1 MKKMIF
7 TSSLMWSLTLF
18 AQGKAEQ
25 ALKIFEEKYPQ
36 EKIHLLFDK
45 KSYVAGEN
53 LWFKSFIY
61 TGYEPTS
68 VSTSLFVELYD
79 SNKTLLDKK
88 MIPLLNGEGNG
99 NFALPENMKENVY
112 YIRAYTTWSTNF
124 SEEFQ
129 AIRSVEVYNPSSPE
143 KLMID
148 TASGWN
154 VTLHPESGTFI
165 DQINTKFAVRLHS
178 KGQKPLNWKGYIT
191 ELARPDVKLTSFKG
205 FDENIG
211 SFKLTPEL
219 GKKYQLTVE
228 DDKGKKQTVDLPEVI
243 SAGINLQMESSPE
256 AIKYSL
262 VSKNMGTESQT
273 YTILGTINDQIV
285 YKAKLNTLSDKI
297 YTIPTEKLVN
307 GILQLSIF
315 NEKDDLLLQ
324 RMCFIQPKHL
334 QVKKAELSKIS
345 FNGASRSQN
354 IFNITNSIDS
364 PNYTVLV
371 LNGDSKSTEDENSFL
386 STLLLTG
393 DISTDLE
400 SPARYFRKDSDAD
413 ALDAVLISEK
423 WKRYDWKMIMAG
435 SYPMI
440 KNKTEPYISYKGK
453 VTLSGKPAAN
463 TDLNLIFSMPDNG
476 TKFYQIKTD
485 QSGFFALHGL
495 MFEDSIKFSY
505 QLNDPKIP
513 KEQVQ
518 VIFQPNYSYIP
529 LRGAL
534 PRSYYTLQ
542 PRTPEDQTSP
552 EVIKYTEAKNM
563 YKVINEKAT
572 LIEEVKIIKQKKNL
586 TKKLNDELSSLTF
599 KNSNEVIF
607 DFVNDINAGSYM
619 NILDYL
625 QGRVAGLQM
634 QKQGFDVTATFR
646 GAPISIFLDEMPA
659 SPSQISSL
667 PSSDVAMIKVIR
679 GYFVGGTGGNTNGAI
694 AIYTKR
700 GGVSGNIDN
709 SSKPTNLKQ
718 ITLKGYDKEI
728 AFSNPDYSNESFK
741 NISKDT
747 RTVLYWNPFLEIQPK
762 EPVKVEF
769 YNNDETKDYRV
780 IIIGYDSNSFL
791 PVYYDNVLKP

>member
-1 MKKMIF
+1 MKKMFF

-18 AQGKAEQ
+18 AQDKAEQ

-68 VSTSLFVELYD
+68 ISTSLFVELYD
-79 SNKTLLDKK
+79 NNKTLLDKK

-99 NFALPENMKENVY
+99 SFALPENMKENVY

-129 AIRSVEVYNPSSPE
+129 AIRSVEIYNPSSSE
-143 KLMID
+143 KLTID
-148 TASGWN
+148 NSSEWN
-154 VTLHPESGTFI
+154 VSVHPESGTFI

-178 KGQKPLNWKGYIT
+178 KGQKPSNWNGYIT
-191 ELARPDVKLTSFKG
+191 ELSHPDAKLATFKG

-211 SFKLTPEL
+211 SFRLAPEL
-219 GKKYQLTVE
+219 GKKYQLTIE
-228 DDKGKKQTVDLPEVI
+228 DDKGKKQTVNLPDVI
-243 SAGINLQMESSPE
+243 SSGINLQMESNPE
-256 AIKYSL
+256 VIKYSL
-262 VSKNMGTESQT
+262 VSKNMEPESK
-273 YTILGTINDQIV
+273 YTIIGTINDQIV
-285 YKAKLNTLSDKI
+285 YKAKLSISDKI

-315 NEKDDLLLQ
+315 NEKEDLLLQ
-324 RMCFIQPKHL
+324 RMCFIQPKNL

-345 FNGASRSQN
+345 LKETPRSQN
-354 IFNITNSIDS
+354 TFNISSSIDS

-371 LNGDSKSTEDENSFL
+371 LNEGSKSTEDENSFI

-393 DISTDLE
+393 DISSDLD
-400 SPARYFRKDSDAD
+400 SPAQYFKKDSNSE
-413 ALDAVLISEK
+413 ALDAILISEK
-423 WKRYDWKMIMAG
+423 WKRYDWKMLMAG
-435 SYPMI
+435 NYPMI

-453 VTLSGKPAAN
+453 VTVSGKPSSN

-476 TKFYQIKTD
+476 TKFFQVKTD
-485 QSGFFALHGL
+485 QSGFFSLNGL

-505 QLNDPKIP
+505 QLNDPKIL

-529 LRGAL
+529 LRKSL
-534 PRSYYTLQ
+534 PQSYYILQ
-542 PRTPEDQTSP
+542 PRTPEDKASP
-552 EVIKYTEAKNM
+552 EIIKYTEAKNM

-599 KNSNEVIF
+599 RNSNEVIF

-634 QKQGFDVTATFR
+634 QKRGFDVTATFR
-646 GAPISIFLDEMPA
+646 GAPISLFLDEMPA

-667 PSSDVAMIKVIR
+667 PSSDVAMVKVIR
-679 GYFVGGTGGNTNGAI
+679 GYFAGGTGGNTNGAI

-700 GGVSGNIDN
+700 GGISGSIEN
-709 SSKPTNLKQ
+709 SSKPTDLKQ

-728 AFSNPDYSNESFK
+728 AFSNPDYSNENFK
-741 NISKDT
+741 NISIDT
-747 RTVLYWNPFLEIQPK
+747 RTVLYWNPFLEVQPK

-769 YNNDETKDYRV
+769 YNNDEAKNYRV
-780 IIIGYDSNSFL
+780 IIIGYDTNSFL
-791 PVYYDNVLKP
+791 PIYYDNVLKQ